1 MNADAT
7 LKKIVRALA
16 AGAWL
21 PLALAP
27 AVAAEAEAP
36 YHERADVKA
45 YVDELVSRHAL
56 ERASIEDLFR
66 RATRQERV
74 IAAMDRPAEA
84 LAWHKYREIFLTE
97 ARVAAGV
104 RYWREHRDVLERA
117 AARFAVPPRIIV
129 AILGVETLYGAHT
142 GGFPVFDVLVTLGF
156 DYPRRAKFFRREL
169 TEFLLLCRDDGID
182 CAALSGSY
190 AGAMGLG
197 QFIPSSY
204 RAYAIDFDGDGARD
218 LWSAAD
224 AIGSIANYL
233 VRHGWDGDAPLG
245 EYVELGAG
253 DYEALLNRER
263 KPWLSASDLAARG
276 VRVDDFT
283 PREPQFALFD
293 FLHAEDDR
301 RIWVGYNNFYV
312 ITRYNTSRRYAMAVH
327 RLGQRI
333 RRAYRDAE

>member
-1 MNADAT
+1 MNANRT
-7 LKKIVRALA
+7 LKTIVRALWA
-16 AGAWL
+16 AACL
-21 PLALAP
+21 PFAVAP
-27 AVAAEAEAP
+27 AAPAP

-45 YVDELVSRHAL
+45 YVDELVSHHSL
-56 ERASIEDLFR
+56 ERAAIEDMFR

-74 IAAMDRPAEA
+74 IEAMDRPAEA
-84 LAWHKYREIFLTE
+84 LPWHQYRDIFLTD

-104 RYWREHRDVLERA
+104 RYWREHRGVLERA
-117 AARFAVPPRIIV
+117 AARFSVPPRIIL
-129 AILGVETLYGAHT
+129 AILGVETLYGTHT
-142 GGFPVFDVLVTLGF
+142 GGFPVFDTLATLGF
-156 DYPRRAKFFRREL
+156 DYPRRAAFFRREL

-182 CAALSGSY
+182 CAALAGSY
-190 AGAMGLG
+190 AGAMGFG

-245 EYVELGAG
+245 EYVEIGAG
-253 DYEALLNRER
+253 DYEALLNREL
-263 KPWLSASDLAARG
+263 KPWLSASDLAGRG
-276 VRVDDFT
+276 VRVDGFT

-293 FLHAEDDR
+293 FLYAEGDR

-327 RLGQRI
+327 RLGQLI